1 MVGRKEKKRLL
12 RSNAQRE
19 RKILQRAQLFARRNS
34 FNPGILSSQPP
45 KTPVQLVS
53 KQCPLK
59 GCDSSGHLNGL
70 DQRHIT
76 ISACPLYHNAPPQY
90 WRQMRE
96 REEGIA
102 PSEPTASSA
111 DTITMS
117 PAVNRAS
124 HLYTLREPNLEKL
137 TSSVFLYQFRRAQQ
151 KLVSEV
157 EREVQE
163 HLIFSARLRQLEQKA
178 NPSTN
183 LISDTLATQ
192 ADASKEMP
200 VNNIR
205 AIVFGEWEMQT
216 WYASMYPPE
225 VACLPLIYICEF
237 CLTYMRYNIA
247 YRRHRLRC
255 KRKFPPGNEIY
266 RRGTLS
272 FFEVDGEKQKE
283 YCRNICLLAKLYLKQ
298 KTVHELDRVPAFLFY
313 ILTEADE
320 AGCHIIGY
328 FSKHKPEEQDCPP
341 SATYNNLSCLLIMP
355 HYQRKGY
362 GRMLVEFSYLLSRLE
377 GRVGSPERPL
387 SDHGLL
393 LYQNYW
399 RWVVVS
405 YLAAYE
411 LREINI
417 RSVSESLGVD
427 VRDIVSTLL
436 DLGLLKYIRTEYYIV
451 NDKSVFRRILSEM
464 RPPDES
470 RRIDRNLLHW
480 RPPKASQS
488 ANTEAPV

>member
-183 LISDTLATQ
+183 LI
-192 ADASKEMP
+192 K
-200 VNNIR
+200 
-205 AIVFGEWEMQT
+205 
-216 WYASMYPPE
+216 
-225 VACLPLIYICEF
+225 
-237 CLTYMRYNIA
+237 
-247 YRRHRLRC
+247 
-255 KRKFPPGNEIY
+255 
-266 RRGTLS
+266 
-272 FFEVDGEKQKE
+272 
-283 YCRNICLLAKLYLKQ
+283 
-298 KTVHELDRVPAFLFY
+298 
-313 ILTEADE
+313 
-320 AGCHIIGY
+320 
-328 FSKHKPEEQDCPP
+328 EQDCPP